1 MTQYNITGV
10 GHTLNM
16 VCPPYDDAY
25 ECEQLSHYCAEA
37 LRDNKI
43 PQVSINIKNLSA
55 KHISIIRDTMKKYDC
70 VVETSSM
77 YETEILTFER
87 KK

>member
-1 MTQYNITGV
+1 MRRYNICI
-10 GHTLNM
+10 GHTLSI
-16 VCPPYDDAY
+16 VWPPYDDTY
-25 ECEQLSHYCAEA
+25 ECERLATYCAEA

-43 PQVSINIKNLSA
+43 PQVSIDIKRLSG
-55 KHISIIRDTMKKYDC
+55 KLISIIRDTMKKFDC